1 MLFPARVNTG
11 ALLKRQRIEVVAE
24 GPLVVLRIGNAE
36 MKMEHETAL
45 QLSTW
50 LRVRG
55 KEAKE
60 AAGDASRHWSV
71 IGNLE
76 AVEGG
81 DRPW

>member
-1 MLFPARVNTG
+1 MSSILR
-11 ALLKRQRIEVVAE
+11 KQRIEVAAE

-55 KEAKE
+55 KEAKRV
-60 AAGDASRHWSV
+60 AGDTSRHWTI
-71 IGNLE
+71 IGNLT
-76 AVEGG
+76 AVEHGE
-81 DRPW
+81 RPW